1 MDHPKLPSIHLWQY
15 AENRRNYPGVHFT
28 ADERGC
34 AQLHRAIATSI
45 EESDSRPYVTVQL
58 SPPTAAALSVPNN
71 RSSAA
76 LPFQK
81 LRLQM
86 VRDAEPETL
95 EISVLESVCNL
106 RYSKD
111 MAARLTTSV
120 QEVAKGRG
128 DFSIGGKDPN
138 VIWFWWHLAEPQ
150 EARELSK

>member
-1 MDHPKLPSIHLWQY
+1 MDHLKLPSIHLWQY
-15 AENRRNYPGVHFT
+15 AENRRNYPGVHLT

-34 AQLHRAIATSI
+34 AQLQRAIATSI
-45 EESDSRPYVTVQL
+45 DESASRPYVTVQL
-58 SPPTAAALSVPNN
+58 SPPTPAALSVPNN

-86 VRDAEPETL
+86 VIDAEPEEL
-95 EISVLESVCNL
+95 EISISESVCSL
-106 RYSKD
+106 RYSTD
-111 MAARLTTSV
+111 MATRLSTSV

-138 VIWFWWHLAEPQ
+138 VIWFWWHPAESEQ
-150 EARELSK
+150 TRERGE